1 MRRNWWRTAAVLAAC
16 AALAAGCAS
25 DIGKQVVSDA
35 ATQSKVIEAIAA
47 NPDLAGRVMD
57 RLLAG
62 ETRALVIDKSLGN
75 GQAVQDIMA
84 RMAKD
89 RTMMDGM
96 INVAVQDSM
105 MRDHV
110 MTLFKG
116 MQMAGRK

>member
-1 MRRNWWRTAAVLAAC
+1 MRRNWWRIAAVLAGC

-35 ATQSKVIEAIAA
+35 ATQSKVIEAIAG

-57 RLLAG
+57 RLLTG
-62 ETRALVIDKSLGN
+62 DTRALVIDKSLGN
-75 GQAVQDIMA
+75 SEAVQDIMA
-84 RMAKD
+84 KMAKD